1 MPMLCGFAITS
12 RLEDPIL
19 LLTRKDQQKLT
30 DWLRNELGEAPFVFN
45 TNKGLYLFLEKE
57 FCSAHLA
64 TRLNHFLMQYIS
76 IPYQLYNCSDEPH
89 FFYMELTKILQDDE
103 TSTFAWK
110 NFISSF
116 LFQLQPFVGNSKS
129 VFSLFKSFVAVIKL
143 SGNEAQL
150 SYLKRKMNLLRERV
164 NITSLV
170 FG

>member
-12 RLEDPIL
+12 RLGDPML

-57 FCSAHLA
+57 SCSAYLV
-64 TRLNHFLMQYIS
+64 TRLNHFLTQYIS
-76 IPYQLYNCSDEPH
+76 HPYLLYNCSNEPH
-89 FFYMELTKILQDDE
+89 FFYKELTQVLQDKGM
-103 TSTFAWK
+103 STYAWK